1 MEKVALVGAID
12 ASMRKLIEGMLPEGF
27 ETDYVPTPAE
37 YGRLK
42 DTDYIIIRTIP
53 IRAETIETLT
63 KTKLIQRWGVGYDI
77 IDIEAAGKKNIP
89 VANMAGINALQVAEL
104 AVMHM
109 LVIYRNLIPMHN
121 GLMAGQW
128 LKSEYMNRSFMMSGK
143 TVGLVGFGNIGKNV
157 AKRVRAFGAEVQ
169 YYDVIR
175 PSREKE
181 EELGVKYVPFEDLLK
196 TSDIVSL
203 HVPVSAD
210 TKGLINRKTI
220 ELMKPTAVLI
230 NTSRGPVVNQ
240 ADLVEALSKG
250 RLFGAGLDVYE
261 EEPLKEDHPFRSLKN
276 VVMTPHVGANTVDN
290 NPNMARRAVDNIVTV
305 SKGLPVPAGDLVNA
319 QYLKK

>member
-1 MEKVALVGAID
+1 MEKIALVGAID

>member
-203 HVPVSAD
+203 HVPV
-210 TKGLINRKTI
+210 
-220 ELMKPTAVLI
+220 
-230 NTSRGPVVNQ
+230 
-240 ADLVEALSKG
+240 
-250 RLFGAGLDVYE
+250 
-261 EEPLKEDHPFRSLKN
+261 
-276 VVMTPHVGANTVDN
+276 
-290 NPNMARRAVDNIVTV
+290 
-305 SKGLPVPAGDLVNA
+305 
-319 QYLKK
+319 